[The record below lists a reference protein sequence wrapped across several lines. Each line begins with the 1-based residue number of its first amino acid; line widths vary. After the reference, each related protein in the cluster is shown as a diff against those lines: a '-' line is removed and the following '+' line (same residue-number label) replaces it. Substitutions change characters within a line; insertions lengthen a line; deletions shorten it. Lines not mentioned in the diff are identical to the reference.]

1 MPALESKIVHLY
13 GGRYHYTALLE
24 NGNLVSWGNNK
35 YGQIDVPAKG
45 AERGQHRKNLRFQL
59 PEPRAGQRRHDVLPG
74 GSRGFVLGTDSL
86 GRDMLTRIVNGGQ
99 VTMTVGA
106 ISVVIAT
113 ILGIIF
119 GASPVTSAGRI
130 EYPHHAYRGD
140 RRRPAVHPVRDDP
153 LRRHRHSSDPTQ
165 RMYLIMVVLAC

>member
-1 MPALESKIVHLY
+1 MPAKAQSADNIEKIFVSSYQNYALASD
-13 GGRYHYTALLE
+13 GTMYT
-24 NGNLVSWGNNK
+24 WGLK
-35 YGQIDVPAKG
+35 
-45 AERGQHRKNLRFQL
+45 
-59 PEPRAGQRRHDVLPG
+59 
-74 GSRGFVLGTDSL
+74 GFVLGTDSL

-119 GASPVTSAGRI
+119 GGVAGYFGGRI
-130 EYPHHAYRGD
+130 RYPHHAYRGD

-153 LRRHRHSSDPTQ
+153 LRRHRHEARSDAAHVPDYG
-165 RMYLIMVVLAC
+165 RCSAC

>member
-1 MPALESKIVHLY
+1 MHIY

-24 NGNLVSWGNNK
+24 NGDLVSWGNNK
-35 YGQIDVPAKG
+35 YGQIDVPAKAQD
-45 AERGQHRKNLRFQL
+45 AENIDKIFVSSYQNYALASDGTMYTWGLK
-59 PEPRAGQRRHDVLPG
+59 
-74 GSRGFVLGTDSL
+74 GFVLGTDNL

-119 GASPVTSAGRI
+119 GGVAGYFGGKSISSSCVSRKSSA
-130 EYPHHAYRGD
+130 
-140 RRRPAVHPVRDDP
+140 
-153 LRRHRHSSDPTQ
+153 
-165 RMYLIMVVLAC
+165 ACRSFRLP